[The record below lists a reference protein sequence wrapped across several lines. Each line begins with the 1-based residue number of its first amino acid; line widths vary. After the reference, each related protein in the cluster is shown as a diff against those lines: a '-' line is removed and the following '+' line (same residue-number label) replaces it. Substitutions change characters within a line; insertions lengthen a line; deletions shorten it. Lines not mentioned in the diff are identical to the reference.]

1 MKLHNSRL
9 AGRGVK
15 TKAAAIV
22 AGSLALALGTTVA
35 ASADGGAASIS
46 KADSATKHVATSAFS
61 SQSPNT
67 AQEDV
72 WAFSIDGRDAN
83 GTIWSYGPKAGGG
96 FNTREQT
103 GTNMGSANA
112 FFKNNSANDGH
123 VNVYARFGG
132 TLRAYTGAQS
142 TGTVIGNG
150 WNVYSAFV
158 TPGNLG
164 GAEYPDL
171 LARDTSGNLWVY
183 LAYKGGTFASRV
195 KVGGGWN
202 AYNQIAGRGD
212 LTGDGKADIVARD
225 GSGNLWLYKGTGNYK
240 APFAAR
246 TKIGAGWNA
255 YNRLVGLG
263 DSNGDGRNDLIARAT
278 NGDLYLYAGTGNASA
293 PYKPRVKIGNG
304 WNVYNY
310 LF

>member
-1 MKLHNSRL
+1 M
-9 AGRGVK
+9 K

-35 ASADGGAASIS
+35 ASADGGAASIT
-46 KADSATKHVATSAFS
+46 KVKPATKSVAKSAFTS
-61 SQSPNT
+61 HPNT
-67 AQEDV
+67 AQETV

-83 GTIWSYGPKAGGG
+83 GDIWSYPPKDGGG
-96 FNTREQT
+96 FGARDNT
-103 GTNMGSANA
+103 GSGMGSASA

-132 TLRAYTGAQS
+132 QLRLYSGS
-142 TGTVIGNG
+142 ESSGSLIGNG

-158 TPGNLG
+158 TPGNIG
-164 GAEYPDL
+164 GAANPDL
-171 LARDTSGNLWVY
+171 LARDTSGTLWEY
-183 LAYKGGTFASRV
+183 LAYSNGTFASRD
-195 KVGGGWN
+195 KIGGGWN

-225 GSGNLWLYKGTGNYK
+225 GSGNLWLYKGTGNYQ

-246 TKIGAGWNA
+246 TKIGGGWNA
-255 YNRLVGLG
+255 YNKLVALG
-263 DSNGDGRNDLIARAT
+263 DSNGDARNDLIARAT

-293 PYKPRVKIGNG
+293 PYKARVKIGNG